1 MISEFIVI
9 SSLILA
15 IAFAIAWITKPGLRH
30 RIERPKH
37 LFAEQL
43 KRYDQEHSELTQ
55 KSDGPLK

>member
-1 MISEFIVI
+1 M
-9 SSLILA
+9 ILA
-15 IAFAIAWITKPGLRH
+15 IAFAIAWITKPNLRQ

-43 KRYDQEHSELTQ
+43 KRYDQQYRESTQ

>member
-1 MISEFIVI
+1 MIPEFIVI

-15 IAFAIAWITKPGLRH
+15 IAFAIAWITKPGLRR

-43 KRYDQEHSELTQ
+43 KRYDQENSELTQ

>member
-15 IAFAIAWITKPGLRH
+15 IAFAIAWITKPALRR

-43 KRYDQEHSELTQ
+43 KQYDQKHSELT
-55 KSDGPLK
+55 KKFDEPSK